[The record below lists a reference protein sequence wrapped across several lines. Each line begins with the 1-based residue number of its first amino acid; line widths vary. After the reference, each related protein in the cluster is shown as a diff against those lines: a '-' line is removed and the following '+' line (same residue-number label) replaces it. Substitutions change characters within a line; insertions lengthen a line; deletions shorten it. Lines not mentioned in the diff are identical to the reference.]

1 MIEEPLEPLDPEL
14 AALLDVERSAAVPSA
29 ALERVWT
36 HVSRGSP
43 PGGSPN
49 RAGPRFAVS
58 HGRRIAGTAFVL
70 GIAVGAA
77 GYALVRPP
85 SPVRVVYVERPPT
98 EPASRPAPL
107 VAPETSAAPSPSAI
121 PALPERHGESPPLRA
136 STAPPLTLSAERAL
150 LDDARTA
157 LAAGD
162 AARALARLDEHV
174 RRFPKPRLAEE
185 REALAVQALV
195 LLKRYDEARERAAR
209 FKASAP
215 NSLFL
220 PAIDTSLSSIP

>member
-1 MIEEPLEPLDPEL
+1 
-14 AALLDVERSAAVPSA
+14 VP
-29 ALERVWT
+29 
-36 HVSRGSP
+36 P
-43 PGGSPN
+43 
-49 RAGPRFAVS
+49 
-58 HGRRIAGTAFVL
+58 
-70 GIAVGAA
+70 
-77 GYALVRPP
+77 
-85 SPVRVVYVERPPT
+85 RVVYLERPPT
-98 EPASRPAPL
+98 EPASRPVLP
-107 VAPETSAAPSPSAI
+107 VDPEISSAPSPSSI
-121 PALPERHGESPPLRA
+121 PVLPERHAESPPARA

-150 LDDARTA
+150 LDDARAA

-162 AARALARLDEHV
+162 AAHSLARLDEHV

-195 LLKRYDEARERAAR
+195 LLKRYDDARERAAR